1 MQMFG
6 VGILELLV
14 ILVITAIIVGP
25 ERMPQVAADLARWI
39 RRARAYGQHLT
50 RDFSDVVSELEREA
64 GVSREDWKEIA
75 SVVTRQTG
83 DLTKELEK
91 VAGQV
96 ELSGDLEL
104 AKAETPPA
112 NVVPFET
119 TRSEEPPA
127 DGEAAP
133 APAEGTPESAGEEE
147 PWFVPQTPSSR
158 RRRRE

>member
-1 MQMFG
+1 LQCFG

-14 ILVITAIIVGP
+14 LPVIPALIVGP
-25 ERMPQVAADLARWI
+25 ERMPQAAPALARWI

-96 ELSGDLEL
+96 EISGDLEL
-104 AKAETPPA
+104 AKTEKPPA
-112 NVVPFET
+112 H
-119 TRSEEPPA
+119 A
-127 DGEAAP
+127 
-133 APAEGTPESAGEEE
+133 
-147 PWFVPQTPSSR
+147 
-158 RRRRE
+158 